1 MDAAREAYAG
11 VAAIEAALA
20 EREGRLI
27 DSWQTIRGD
36 AAQLGLIGAG
46 KASGVGGVAS
56 VDTPFSAQVGTGT
69 STAEVAAAAAGA
81 ARRQGAGGN
90 NRRGRGVIEDKHSTN

>member
-1 MDAAREAYAG
+1 MTWRVISAWPS
-11 VAAIEAALA
+11 ALA

-46 KASGVGGVAS
+46 GSTSGVGGVAS

-69 STAEVAAAAAGA
+69 SKAEVAAAAAVGPGGHCSPRHPTRFEPSSLELNGA
-81 ARRQGAGGN
+81 L
-90 NRRGRGVIEDKHSTN
+90 